1 LVLHRLEEPQEKIV
15 GQTVICPQLWA
26 ALLPLLLHPLVLFL
40 MAVAEVV
47 VVMGLA
53 VKQETTVVQAA
64 EVLKA

>member
-1 LVLHRLEEPQEKIV
+1 VLHRLEEPQEKIV

-26 ALLPLLLHPLVLFL
+26 ALRLLLLPPLVLFL
-40 MAVAEVV
+40 LVAAVV
-47 VVMGLA
+47 VVGMGLA

>member
-1 LVLHRLEEPQEKIV
+1 
-15 GQTVICPQLWA
+15 
-26 ALLPLLLHPLVLFL
+26 

>member
-15 GQTVICPQLWA
+15 GQTVICPQLLVVLRHLL
-26 ALLPLLLHPLVLFL
+26 LLPQALFPLE
-40 MAVAEVV
+40 AVVEVV
-47 VVMGLA
+47 GMGLA